1 MNKEKIILFCVGL
14 YIGLSV
20 YLYYILPQKI
30 PVQFGGDG
38 TVNRWGDKE
47 ELFIIAFI
55 LVAITLLFRFIVRHP
70 HLITTPVRI
79 TDENRGLL
87 VKKYANLLEWINLIV
102 IALFFS
108 ILGVISSHVLDWPT
122 TFHYGQWLALCLVFM
137 IIGVVL
143 YHYNSIKLKM

>member
-1 MNKEKIILFCVGL
+1 MNKERIILFCVGL
-14 YIGLSV
+14 YLGLSV
-20 YLYYILPQKI
+20 YLYYVLPQQI
-30 PVQFGGDG
+30 PVQFAGDG
-38 TVNRWGDKE
+38 SVNCWGDKE

-79 TDENRGLL
+79 ADENRDILL
-87 VKKYANLLEWINLIV
+87 KKYANLLEWVNLIV

-108 ILGVISSHVLDWPT
+108 ILGVMGGHVLDWA
-122 TFHYGQWLALCLVFM
+122 FVYHYGQWLAMCLVFV

-143 YHYNSIKLKM
+143 VNYKSIKLKM